1 MNPVGSGFAGSVPEL
16 YERYMVPLMFQVYAE
31 DLAARVGRL
40 KPSRVLEIAAGTG
53 AATRQLAREL
63 SASATIVATDLNQP
77 MLDHAAAIGTARA
90 VAWRQ
95 ADVMQLP
102 FPDGSFDV
110 VACQFGAM
118 FFPDKPGAYAEI
130 RRVLLP
136 GGRFVF
142 SVWDRLEDNEF
153 ADTVDRALQARFP
166 DDPPRFMA
174 RVPHGYHDPAAIAR
188 DVAQGGFERAAEF
201 TTLPARSRAS
211 SPRIPAVAICQG
223 TPLSNEI
230 VAHGESCLEEA
241 TDCATAAIAARFGA
255 SVVDGRMQAHVVTV
269 ER

>member
-1 MNPVGSGFAGSVPEL
+1 MNPVGSGFAGSVPDL
-16 YERYMVPLMFQVYAE
+16 YERYMVPLMFEVYAV

-63 SASATIVATDLNQP
+63 PVSATIVATDLNQP

-95 ADVMQLP
+95 ADVMRLP

-118 FFPDKPGAYAEI
+118 FFPDKPRAYAEV

-136 GGRFVF
+136 GGSSSMSGTASSTTNSPTRWTGPCRRASPMIRRASWRVC
-142 SVWDRLEDNEF
+142 LM
-153 ADTVDRALQARFP
+153 DTTI
-166 DDPPRFMA
+166 PPR
-174 RVPHGYHDPAAIAR
+174 
-188 DVAQGGFERAAEF
+188 
-201 TTLPARSRAS
+201 
-211 SPRIPAVAICQG
+211 
-223 TPLSNEI
+223 
-230 VAHGESCLEEA
+230 
-241 TDCATAAIAARFGA
+241 
-255 SVVDGRMQAHVVTV
+255 
-269 ER
+269 

>member
-16 YERYMVPLMFQVYAE
+16 YERYMVPLMFQVYAV

-77 MLDHAAAIGTARA
+77 MLDHAAVIGTARA

-118 FFPDKPGAYAEI
+118 FFPDKPRAYAEI

-142 SVWDRLEDNEF
+142 NVWDRIEDNEF
-153 ADTVDRALQARFP
+153 ADTVDRALQACFP

-174 RVPHGYHDPAAIAR
+174 RIPHGYYDPVAIAR
-188 DVAQGGFERAAEF
+188 EVAQGGFERAAEF
-201 TTLPARSRAS
+201 TTLPARSRAA
-211 SPRIPAVAICQG
+211 SPRIPALAICQG
-223 TPLSNEI
+223 TPLRNEI
-230 VAHGESCLEEA
+230 LAHGASCLDEA
-241 TDCATAAIAARFGA
+241 TDCATAAIAARFGSSA
-255 SVVDGRMQAHVVTV
+255 VDGRMQAHVVTV